1 MLACD
6 HCGATRPFVRRPLM
20 VVAGAAG
27 TGKST
32 LCQRLAGTVAGTVVI
47 DADILSEDVVS
58 VVSPHHDY
66 PAFWRTLMRLAHEI
80 AQNGVAVAY
89 FGITFPDQILANS
102 DLLAY
107 FNGVHIL
114 ALVCDEADLRQRI
127 QARSGGHA
135 AAARIDLHLALN
147 RRLRSAAAAPA
158 HLDDR
163 LALTPLDASRPT
175 DEVEADVRTWLA
187 HVTSRPNGRRRRDE
201 FRRPG
206 KLGP

>member
-1 MLACD
+1 
-6 HCGATRPFVRRPLM
+6 M

-32 LCQRLAGTVAGTVVI
+32 LCQLLAGTVDGTVVI

-58 VVSPHHDY
+58 VVSPRHDY

-80 AQNGVAVAY
+80 AQNDVAVAY

-107 FNGVHIL
+107 FDGVHIL

-135 AAARIDLHLALN
+135 AAARIDLHLDLN
-147 RRLRSAAAAPA
+147 RRLRSGAAGGR
-158 HLDDR
+158 LDDR
-163 LALTPLDASRPT
+163 VAVTLLNASRPA

-187 HVTSRPNGRRRRDE
+187 HVTSRRTAT
-201 FRRPG
+201 
-206 KLGP
+206 